1 MVIQLDSIK
10 KESEEVFYTKK
21 DLFSV
26 SQEDIDF
33 LIDLAKETE
42 RKRVRL
48 CCHSKQEDVVH
59 EMIIVH
65 PKNAYVR
72 PHKHLGKVESMSIL
86 EGEAD
91 VILFHNNG
99 KIMKSYHK
107 ELWVDTPKR
116 MEFINIT
123 GDVETTVYKNNDYFC
138 PVYCES
144 SHKHIGHFSNFDCGM
159 SVSCYH
165 FNHPEFIA
173 GLTID
178 ESEKEILA
186 NGYYDNNI
194 FVALFKKISGSK

>member
-1 MVIQLDSIK
+1 MVIRLDSIK

-72 PHKHLGKVESMSIL
+72 PHKHLNKAESMTVLRGEVDYIYFDEKGAVIEIINMAGTTSKKPFYQTIRTEIFHTLVIKSEWLVFL
-86 EGEAD
+86 EVTQGPFKREDTVFAKWSPEYLNKD
-91 VILFHNNG
+91 ETQRFIESLYG
-99 KIMKSYHK
+99 K
-107 ELWVDTPKR
+107 
-116 MEFINIT
+116 
-123 GDVETTVYKNNDYFC
+123 
-138 PVYCES
+138 
-144 SHKHIGHFSNFDCGM
+144 
-159 SVSCYH
+159 
-165 FNHPEFIA
+165 
-173 GLTID
+173 
-178 ESEKEILA
+178 
-186 NGYYDNNI
+186 
-194 FVALFKKISGSK
+194 